1 MSLTTSESPAQVQSD
16 SDTIDLG
23 RLIGLLLDAKYL
35 IVLVTLLFTLL
46 GLIYSFCKTPV
57 YQADALVQVEPKS
70 LAAIPSL
77 MDLTEQLTNSSGNES
92 PQAQT
97 EIELIKS
104 RMILGQTVEQL
115 KLDIQITP
123 KYPYWI
129 NQGIANHLHW
139 KPGQLMIE
147 KMAVPDELQDKS
159 FVLRPLSANR
169 YELLYDGDEVLQGSK
184 GQLATSKDQQT
195 SILVTDWQMNDS
207 TAFDVKNVPLMKAIN
222 DLDLSLGVSEQ
233 GKDTGIL
240 SLSLPGTDQVM
251 AQQQLESIITG
262 YFNQNVARNAEEAE
276 KSIKFLNNQLPALRQ
291 QLDDAE
297 QKLNDFR
304 RKNESVN
311 LDMQSKAMLD
321 SMVEVE
327 TQLNDL
333 KMKESDVAQQF
344 TRQHPTYIA
353 LMQKQADL
361 EKTKGQLNAQLKGMP
376 QVQQEIVRMSRDV
389 EVDQQLYIQ
398 LLNKVQEL
406 KVAQAGT
413 IGNVRIIDHAAVE
426 IKPIAP
432 KKALIVV
439 ISFILGGMVSVAWV
453 LLRSALNHGVEAP
466 DELEQ
471 AGFNVYATIPFSG
484 WQDKQIKALGKKANH
499 SRLALLAK
507 HDPTD
512 LAIEALRGL
521 RTSLHFA
528 MLEAKNNIL
537 MISGPNP
544 GVGKTF
550 VSANLAAVMAQSGKK
565 VLMIDADMRKGILHH
580 YFFYQEH
587 RNGLSDVLSGQARLE
602 DSLTATY
609 LDNLQVINRG
619 HVPPNPSELL
629 MHPNFNQL
637 LQWASEHYDLV
648 VIDTPPL
655 LAVTDAAV
663 VGRLAGTTMM
673 VARFDATSV
682 KEIEISENRLSHGG
696 ITLKGIILNGVERKA
711 STYYSHG
718 YHYYNDSYYRKSDKQ
733 DSDDLV

>member
-1 MSLTTSESPAQVQSD
+1 MSLTTSESPAQAHTD
-16 SDTIDLG
+16 SDVIDLG
-23 RLIGLLLDAKYL
+23 RLIGLLLDARYL
-35 IVLVTLLFTLL
+35 IILVTLLFTLL
-46 GLIYSFCKTPV
+46 GLAYSFCKTPV

-77 MDLTEQLTNSSGNES
+77 MDLTEQLSSSGNDS

-139 KPGQLMIE
+139 LPGQILVDRMT
-147 KMAVPDELQDKS
+147 VPTELQGKPYQLKPISDT
-159 FVLRPLSANR
+159 R
-169 YELLYDGDEVLQGSK
+169 YELRYDGDLVLQGTK

-207 TAFDVKNVPLMKAIN
+207 TEFSVSKVQLMAAID
-222 DLDLSLGVSEQ
+222 DLDQTLAVSEQ

-251 AQQQLESIITG
+251 TRQQLESIITG
-262 YFNQNVARNAEEAE
+262 YFQQNVARNAEEAE

-333 KMKESDVAQQF
+333 KMKESDVSQQF
-344 TRQHPTYIA
+344 TKEHPTYIA
-353 LMQKQADL
+353 LMQKRSDL
-361 EKTKGQLNAQLKGMP
+361 EKVKGQLNAQMKGMP
-376 QVQQEIVRMSRDV
+376 QVQQEIIRMSRDV
-389 EVDQQLYIQ
+389 EVNQQLYIQ

-453 LLRSALNHGVEAP
+453 LLRSALRHGVEAP

-471 AGFNVYATIPFSG
+471 AGFNVYATVPFSS
-484 WQDKQIKALGKKANH
+484 WQDKQIKALGKKVSH

-507 HDPTD
+507 HDPAD

-528 MLEAKNNIL
+528 MLESKNNIL
-537 MISGPNP
+537 MISGSNP

-587 RNGLSDVLSGQARLE
+587 RNGLSDVLTGQVKLE
-602 DSLTATY
+602 QSLTSTY

-655 LAVTDAAV
+655 LAVTDAAI
-663 VGRLAGTTMM
+663 VGRLAGTTML
-673 VARFDATSV
+673 VARFDTTSV
-682 KEIEISENRLSHGG
+682 KEIEISENRLVRSG

-718 YHYYNDSYYRKSDKQ
+718 YHYYNDGYYRKSDKQ